1 NGTTYAFQGTNPTS
15 TVSIGAPGAE
25 RTITNLAAGRIS
37 ALSTDAINGSQL
49 FATNQ
54 AVDAIGAVVNNIN
67 VGGIKY
73 FHANSTAADSSA
85 TGAESVAIGPLSTAA
100 GANAIAAGNN
110 ASASGLDATAFG
122 YISKASGDFSTAVG
136 PNANATGLSS
146 TAVGQNAFATAGQAT
161 ALGKQ
166 ANASAADAVA
176 LGPNAT
182 AGNAGAVALGSG
194 SVTDVAVGTPSAV
207 INGTTYAFQG
217 TTPTSTVSIGAAG
230 AERTITNVA
239 AGRISSTSTDA
250 INGSQLAATNQA
262 VDAIGAVVNNI
273 NVGGGIKYFHANS
286 TAADSSATGTD
297 SVAIGPVATATGTN
311 AIAAGVNSSASD
323 ANASAIGSGAVAS
336 ALDATAMGYISKAS
350 GQFATAVGANANAT
364 GLSSTAIGQNAFAT
378 NAQATAL
385 GKQANASAVDALAL
399 GANATAANAG
409 AVALGSGS
417 VTDVAVATPSTVING
432 TTYAFQGT
440 NPTSTV
446 SVGAVGAERTITNLA
461 AGRISALST
470 DA

>member
-1 NGTTYAFQGTNPTS
+1 
-15 TVSIGAPGAE
+15 
-25 RTITNLAAGRIS
+25 
-37 ALSTDAINGSQL
+37 
-49 FATNQ
+49 
-54 AVDAIGAVVNNIN
+54 
-67 VGGIKY
+67 
-73 FHANSTAADSSA
+73 
-85 TGAESVAIGPLSTAA
+85 
-100 GANAIAAGNN
+100 
-110 ASASGLDATAFG
+110 
-122 YISKASGDFSTAVG
+122 
-136 PNANATGLSS
+136 
-146 TAVGQNAFATAGQAT
+146 
-161 ALGKQ
+161 
-166 ANASAADAVA
+166 
-176 LGPNAT
+176 
-182 AGNAGAVALGSG
+182 
-194 SVTDVAVGTPSAV
+194 
-207 INGTTYAFQG
+207 
-217 TTPTSTVSIGAAG
+217 
-230 AERTITNVA
+230 
-239 AGRISSTSTDA
+239 
-250 INGSQLAATNQA
+250 TNQA

-297 SVAIGPVATATGTN
+297 SVATGTN

-417 VTDVAVATPSTVING
+417 VTDVAVGTPSAVING

-440 NPTSTV
+440 TPTSTV
-446 SVGAVGAERTITNLA
+446 SIGAAGAERTITNVA
-461 AGRISALST
+461 AGRISSTST
-470 DA
+470 DAINGSQLAATNQAVDAIGAVVNNINVGGGIKYFHANSTAADSSATGTDSVA